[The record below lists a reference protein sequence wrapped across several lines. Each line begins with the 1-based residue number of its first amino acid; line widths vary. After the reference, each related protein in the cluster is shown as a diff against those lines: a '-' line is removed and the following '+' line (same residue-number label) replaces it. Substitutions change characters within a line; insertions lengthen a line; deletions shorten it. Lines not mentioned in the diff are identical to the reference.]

1 MGPRTASSE
10 HTRKRIL
17 DKAHRL
23 FVDHGYHGTSMRR
36 IAREAGVALGNLYNH
51 FQGKETLFTSVLFEF
66 HPYHQILPALQAAQG
81 ETMEAF
87 VRDAARQ
94 MIHHLGGHPEF
105 LNLMFIEL
113 VELEGRHMPDLIGTI
128 LPELMRTIKPFAR
141 RDPEAAPQATSAGS
155 RLRPIPGQLLFRAF
169 IGLFFSYYITDMFFS
184 RVTAGEQPTQGLE
197 TFVDIFL
204 HGVLEPA
211 APEAH

>member
-10 HTRKRIL
+10 HTRTRIL

-23 FVDHGYHGTSMRR
+23 FVDHGYDGPSMRR

-66 HPYHQILPALQAAQG
+66 HPYHQILPVLQAAQG

-94 MIHHLGGHPEF
+94 MIDHLGGHPEF

-113 VELEGRHMPDLIGTI
+113 VELEGRHMPDRIGTI
-128 LPELMRTIKPFAR
+128 LPELLRTIQPFAR
-141 RDPEAAPQATSAGS
+141 GDPATAPEGAPAGS
-155 RLRPIPGQLLFRAF
+155 RLRPIPRQLLFRAF
-169 IGLFFSYYITDMFFS
+169 ILFFFF
-184 RVTAGEQPTQGLE
+184 
-197 TFVDIFL
+197 I
-204 HGVLEPA
+204 
-211 APEAH
+211 

>member
-36 IAREAGVALGNLYNH
+36 IAREAGVALV
-51 FQGKETLFTSVLFEF
+51 E
-66 HPYHQILPALQAAQG
+66 
-81 ETMEAF
+81 
-87 VRDAARQ
+87 
-94 MIHHLGGHPEF
+94 LGGRP
-105 LNLMFIEL
+105 
-113 VELEGRHMPDLIGTI
+113 MPDLIGPI
-128 LPELMRTIKPFAR
+128 LPELMRTIQPFAR
-141 RDPEAAPQATSAGS
+141 GEPGAAPETAPAGS

-184 RVTAGEQPTQGLE
+184 RV
-197 TFVDIFL
+197 
-204 HGVLEPA
+204 A
-211 APEAH
+211 ASE

>member
-1 MGPRTASSE
+1 MGPRSASAE

-17 DKAHRL
+17 DEAHRL

-51 FQGKETLFTSVLFEF
+51 FQGKETLFTSVLEF
-66 HPYHQILPALQAAQG
+66 PLPQIRVLQAAQG

-128 LPELMRTIKPFAR
+128 LPELMRTIQPFAR
-141 RDPEAAPQATSAGS
+141 GEPGAAPETAPAGS

-184 RVTAGEQPTQGLE
+184 RVAAGEQPTQGLE

-204 HGVLEPA
+204 HGVLEPT
-211 APEAH
+211 APQAN